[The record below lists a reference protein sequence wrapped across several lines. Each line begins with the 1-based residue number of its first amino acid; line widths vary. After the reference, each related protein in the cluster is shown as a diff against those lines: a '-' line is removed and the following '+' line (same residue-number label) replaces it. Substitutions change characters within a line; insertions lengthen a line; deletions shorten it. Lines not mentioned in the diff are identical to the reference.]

1 MVMTTA
7 RIIRARRQPVAEPKL
22 VTRLALGRDGTVS
35 GYVFDPQAPERR
47 FTVDILLDGLVLRT
61 IHADAFVPELAEQVE
76 AGTYGFAVTI
86 DPDLLRAAN
95 LLAARV
101 ANLGTPVGRPIDL
114 GDDSAAPADLRPTCK
129 LRWLGGLHFQGWI
142 DSDAVVTLEAIVDG
156 ESAAQVRATAW
167 THIGGEAEAQASRN
181 VRAFDFYAP
190 QRFADGRV
198 HRIALRKEDGEQ
210 IPATAVFV
218 AFPDG
223 LTGMIDA
230 IGGLGAERLRGQL
243 YDRLIPA
250 SLPLHDYA
258 DWRDRFPLP
267 EPQPS
272 ALRLAVV
279 IAGSAGAQQTLSTL
293 ETQSHENWTAGV
305 IDGQPLMIDS
315 EALAEFLE
323 DAASDARHVVV
334 TMAGVSLEQ
343 NALARIAAA
352 CESHP
357 DAMAIYGDLD
367 FLAND
372 GRLWPLA
379 FPAFDYERMLEQ
391 GYCAHLFAVRR
402 EALIAAV
409 EARPDNLYRLFNCL
423 LDRDEPRQADILH
436 LPGALATLPRFNRAN
451 ARSLLSAASDMHLQ
465 TRNIDAD
472 VIEQQGHL
480 FPAVRISRRLP
491 RQRATVVI
499 PTRDR
504 VSLLRTCLDSIAP
517 AIERGHAEI
526 LVVDNDSAD
535 PETIDFLADLPRR
548 GIRTLRIEG
557 PFNFAR
563 LNNQAAATLDS
574 DILCLLNNDIEAHS
588 DDWLEEMLTRLA
600 EPDVGAVGALLTWPG
615 GVVQHGGI
623 VLGMNFMAAH
633 AFTDRFSDDPGFT
646 DQLLVA
652 HECSAVTAACLATR
666 RSDYLGVGGMDEARF
681 AVAFN
686 DVDYCLRLRE
696 AGKRIVFTPHAKLV
710 HAESASRGSD
720 NRTDRRDRFEH
731 ELNLLR
737 ARWGDVLND
746 DPAYNPQLSRD
757 GVPYGALAWPP
768 GDRTP
773 RYNRPP
779 SANDLPLGF

>member
-1 MVMTTA
+1 MVMSTA

-22 VTRLALGRDGTVS
+22 VTRLALAHDGTVW
-35 GYVFDPQAPERR
+35 GFVFDAGAPERR
-47 FTVDILLDGLVLRT
+47 FTVDILLDGLVLKT
-61 IHADAFVPELAEQVE
+61 THADAFVPEFPEQAET
-76 AGTYGFAVTI
+76 GSYGFAVTI
-86 DPDLLRAAN
+86 DADLLRAAN
-95 LLAARV
+95 LLSARL
-101 ANLGTPVGRPIDL
+101 ANLGTPVGHPIDL
-114 GDDSAAPADLRPTCK
+114 ENDGAVPADLRPTCK

-142 DSDAVVTLEAIVDG
+142 DSEAVVTLEAIVDG

-167 THIGGEAEAQASRN
+167 THTGGDAEEQASRN
-181 VRAFDFYAP
+181 VRAFEFHIP

-198 HRIALRKEDGEQ
+198 HRVVLRKEDGEQ
-210 IPATAVFV
+210 IPARAVFV

-223 LTGMIDA
+223 LAGMIGA
-230 IGGLGAERLRGQL
+230 IGGHGAERLRGKL
-243 YDRLIPA
+243 YDKLIPA

-272 ALRLAVV
+272 PLRLAVV

-305 IDGQPLMIDS
+305 IDVEPLLVDS
-315 EALAEFLE
+315 DALLEFLE

-334 TMAGVSLEQ
+334 AMAGVSLEQ
-343 NALARIAAA
+343 NALARMAAA
-352 CESHP
+352 FEAYP
-357 DAMAIYGDLD
+357 EAEAVYGDLD
-367 FLAND
+367 FLADD

-402 EALIAAV
+402 DALIAAI
-409 EARPDNLYRLFNCL
+409 EARPDNLYRLFNSL
-423 LDRDEPRQADILH
+423 LDRAGPPQTSILH
-436 LPGALATLPRFNRAN
+436 LPGALATLPRFNRAT
-451 ARSLLSAASDMHLQ
+451 ARSLLSTASDMHLQ
-465 TRNIDAD
+465 ARGIDAD
-472 VIEQQGHL
+472 VIEQQGNL
-480 FPAVRISRRLP
+480 FPAVRINRRLS
-491 RQRATVVI
+491 QQQVTVII

-504 VSLLRTCLDSIAP
+504 VSLLRTCLDSIGP
-517 AIERGHAEI
+517 AVERCRAGI

-535 PETIDFLADLPRR
+535 PETIGFLSDLPRR

-563 LNNQAAATLDS
+563 LNNQAVAALDS
-574 DILCLLNNDIEAHS
+574 DILCLLNNDIEANS

-615 GVVQHGGI
+615 GVVQHGGA
-623 VLGMNFMAAH
+623 VLGMNFSVAH
-633 AFTDRFSDDPGFT
+633 AFTDRFSDDPGFL

-681 AVAFN
+681 AIAFN

-710 HAESASRGSD
+710 HAESVSRGSD
-720 NRTDRRDRFEH
+720 NRADRRDRFEH

-737 ARWGDVLND
+737 ARWGEALND

-757 GVPYGALAWPP
+757 GFPYGGLAWPP

-779 SANDLPLGF
+779 AANDLPLGF